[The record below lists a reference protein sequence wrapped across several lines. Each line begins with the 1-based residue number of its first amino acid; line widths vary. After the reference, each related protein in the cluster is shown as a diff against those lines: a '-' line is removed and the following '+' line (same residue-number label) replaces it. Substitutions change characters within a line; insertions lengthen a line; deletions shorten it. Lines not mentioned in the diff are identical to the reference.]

1 MFSNHIYGI
10 EDYTNSL
17 KSALKLV
24 GFELVKVNNPNLS
37 ADKFGFISIVENG
50 KHIIKK
56 VQNNSPADTNGIAV
70 DDEVISIN
78 GIDAKG
84 KKMNDLLKDT
94 TGTVSIKIKKRFG
107 TSEVDLESGH
117 FYPIYSLQKL
127 ENIDDK
133 QLLYRTVWAK

>member
-17 KSALKLV
+17 KSALELV
-24 GFELVKVNNPNLS
+24 GFELVKINNPNLS
-37 ADKFGFISIVENG
+37 ADKFGFICIVDNG

-56 VQNNSPADTNGIAV
+56 VQNNSLADTNGIAV

-78 GIDAKG
+78 GIETKG
-84 KKMNDLLKDT
+84 KKMNDLLSKT
-94 TGTVSIKIKKRFG
+94 TGTVSMKIKKRFG
-107 TSEVDLESGH
+107 TSEVNLECGH
-117 FYPIYSLQKL
+117 YYHIYCLEKQKNAS
-127 ENIDDK
+127 EK